1 MKTVGFLKSDKEN
14 ENRIC
19 LLPEDINVI
28 QNKKYI
34 YLEEGYGKNLNIED
48 NEYIK
53 AGVNVVDKQEIF
65 DKNIIVE
72 PKIGD
77 AQYLKKLKNKT
88 IFGWIHAVQNKAI
101 TDILIKN
108 KLTVYAWEEM
118 FEEGRHIFWRNNEI
132 AGEAAVMH
140 ALLIHGIM
148 PYNLKVAIIGN
159 GNVSRGAY
167 RVLTQLGCNITVY
180 NRKME
185 KLLSKEIAKYD
196 IIVNAVLWD
205 VNRKDHIIYKE
216 DLMKMK
222 KGSLII
228 DVSCDHNG
236 AIETSKPTTIE
247 KPTYWIDGVEHYV
260 VDHTPS
266 LVYRTVSKEL
276 SGEVCK
282 FIDYFITDSKN
293 DVLNSALIVKNGVIL
308 DNNIN
313 EYQKRK

>member
-48 NEYIK
+48 SEYIK

>member
-34 YLEEGYGKNLNIED
+34 YVEEGYGKNLNIED

-53 AGVNVVDKQEIF
+53 AGVNVVDKKEIF

-101 TDILIKN
+101 TDILIEN

-185 KLLSKEIAKYD
+185 KLLSKEIEKYD

-247 KPTYWIDGVEHYV
+247 NPTYWIDGVEHYA

>member
-205 VNRKDHIIYKE
+205 VNRKDHNIYKE

>member
-205 VNRKDHIIYKE
+205 VNRKDHIIYKG

>member
-148 PYNLKVAIIGN
+148 LYNLKVAIIGN

>member
-34 YLEEGYGKNLNIED
+34 YVEEGYGKNLNIED

>member
-34 YLEEGYGKNLNIED
+34 YVEEGYGKNLNIED

-53 AGVNVVDKQEIF
+53 AGVNVVDKKEIF

-77 AQYLKKLKNKT
+77 EQYLKKLKNKT

-101 TDILIKN
+101 TDILIEN

-180 NRKME
+180 NRKREPM
-185 KLLSKEIAKYD
+185 
-196 IIVNAVLWD
+196 
-205 VNRKDHIIYKE
+205 
-216 DLMKMK
+216 
-222 KGSLII
+222 
-228 DVSCDHNG
+228 
-236 AIETSKPTTIE
+236 
-247 KPTYWIDGVEHYV
+247 
-260 VDHTPS
+260 
-266 LVYRTVSKEL
+266 
-276 SGEVCK
+276 
-282 FIDYFITDSKN
+282 F
-293 DVLNSALIVKNGVIL
+293 
-308 DNNIN
+308 
-313 EYQKRK
+313 